1 MIMIEN
7 KSTGKVLVLDRRGSW
22 PGLTFPGGHV
32 EKGEPFYDAAA
43 REAKEETG
51 LDVSDLRLCGVVHWG
66 NKQNGDCYLEFLYKT
81 SKFYG
86 VLLPETVEGSIT
98 WMSPE
103 ELRNSERLSPNF
115 SMYLPMFLKTN
126 TASCISIGTARIG
139 TVNRNTNKTKT
150 DFFKVRF
157 LL

>member
-32 EKGEPFYDAAA
+32 EKGEPFYDAAV

-51 LDVSDLRLCGVVHWG
+51 LDVSDLRLCGIVHWG
-66 NKQNGDCYLEFLYKT
+66 NRQNGDCYLEFLYKT
-81 SKFYG
+81 SRFYG
-86 VLLPETVEGSIT
+86 ALLPETVEGSIF

-103 ELRNSERLSPNF
+103 ELKNSDRLSPK
-115 SMYLPMFLKTN
+115 SRQRMTRQRQQPLSQSLSTTMVQWLTQSQHAK
-126 TASCISIGTARIG
+126 
-139 TVNRNTNKTKT
+139 
-150 DFFKVRF
+150 
-157 LL
+157 

>member
-1 MIMIEN
+1 MKITKTEIVNMIMIEN

-51 LDVSDLRLCGVVHWG
+51 LDLSDLRLCGVVHWG

-115 SMYLPMFLKTN
+115 SMYLPMFFENKYSELYFDWN
-126 TASCISIGTARIG
+126 GTDWNG
-139 TVNRNTNKTKT
+139 KPEYK
-150 DFFKVRF
+150 
-157 LL
+157 

>member
-7 KSTGKVLVLDRRGSW
+7 KSPGKVLVLDRRGLW

-98 WMSPE
+98 WM
-103 ELRNSERLSPNF
+103 
-115 SMYLPMFLKTN
+115 
-126 TASCISIGTARIG
+126 
-139 TVNRNTNKTKT
+139 
-150 DFFKVRF
+150 
-157 LL
+157 

>member
-7 KSTGKVLVLDRRGSW
+7 KSTGKVLVLDRRGLW

-81 SKFYG
+81 SKWEAP
-86 VLLPETVEGSIT
+86 L
-98 WMSPE
+98 
-103 ELRNSERLSPNF
+103 
-115 SMYLPMFLKTN
+115 
-126 TASCISIGTARIG
+126 
-139 TVNRNTNKTKT
+139 
-150 DFFKVRF
+150 
-157 LL
+157 